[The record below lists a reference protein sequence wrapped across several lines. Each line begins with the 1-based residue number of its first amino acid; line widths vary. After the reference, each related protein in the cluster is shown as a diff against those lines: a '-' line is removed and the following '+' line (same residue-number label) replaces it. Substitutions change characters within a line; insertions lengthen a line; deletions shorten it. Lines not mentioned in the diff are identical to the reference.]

1 MAYALRSLAVTYA
14 DGADLHA
21 HDHPWG
27 QLIYAA
33 TGTMRVLAGDA
44 LWLVPQGRALWAPPR
59 VTHEIEMRGEVQMRT
74 IYVSPE
80 RADFL
85 GDSCR
90 AVEVNAFLRELILAI
105 VSTGKLE
112 DAVPEH
118 ARLTGVFLD
127 VLRKAE
133 DLPLALPMP
142 RDARA
147 LVLANRLRDRPADDA
162 QIETLARKA
171 GASARTLQ
179 RIFRAE
185 TNMRFAEWRQ
195 RLRLLQ
201 AVALLGDGAS
211 VTEAGAEAG
220 FASTSAF
227 IAAFRQ
233 QIGHTPARYKRK
245 NGAQP

>member
-1 MAYALRSLAVTYA
+1 
-14 DGADLHA
+14 
-21 HDHPWG
+21 
-27 QLIYAA
+27 
-33 TGTMRVLAGDA
+33 
-44 LWLVPQGRALWAPPR
+44 
-59 VTHEIEMRGEVQMRT
+59 
-74 IYVSPE
+74 
-80 RADFL
+80 
-85 GDSCR
+85 
-90 AVEVNAFLRELILAI
+90 
-105 VSTGKLE
+105 
-112 DAVPEH
+112 
-118 ARLTGVFLD
+118 

-147 LVLANRLRDRPADDA
+147 LVLANRLREMPADDA
-162 QIETLARKA
+162 QIEALARKA

-179 RIFRAE
+179 RLFRAE

-245 NGAQP
+245 NGKTGDS